1 VYAVCQQSCRCLATR
16 DREAACIV
24 AQYITRGSLVLVV
37 ECNEGRGTGDTWP
50 ALASS

>member
-1 VYAVCQQSCRCLATR
+1 MCAVCQQSCRCLAGQ
-16 DREAACIV
+16 DGEAACIV

-37 ECNEGRGTGDTWP
+37 EGNEGRETGDTWP